1 MGHENGQATPM
12 MRQYYSIK
20 REYPKEILFFRLGDF
35 YEMFEEDAKTASA
48 LLNVTLTSRN
58 GIPMCG
64 IPYHAAKSYIKK
76 LLDAGRRVAL
86 CEQTDLPEKGIAKR
100 EVVQVISPG
109 TVTDDDLLS
118 AGKNNYIL
126 SCGVIGKMLS
136 ASWIDVSTGEFFIS
150 SVSGDS
156 PLEQLK
162 KLLFELDPSEI
173 LLQES
178 LYHDVPEVR
187 RVVDSSS
194 AMNASFPDWCFD
206 VADSY
211 RRCLELLGMKSLTVF
226 SIEQDDP
233 GLFSVGVLIT
243 YLKDNAKI
251 GLSHIR
257 SIRHHRKHDFL
268 MMDESTQKN
277 LELLKNLQDGSEKDT
292 LYSVL
297 RHTATASGARLL
309 REWIIHPL
317 KDHAQRNERL
327 DAVDILYHQPGV
339 MNTIRKLLKS
349 MLDIPRIIT
358 RICISQVQPK
368 DLYSLRQSLETSLAV
383 QDEIGDLLRKRLDP
397 ETCKVLSDTAQLIET
412 SIFYEPA
419 VPQDFLIRP
428 GYHEKLDSMRDYL
441 NHSRKFIK
449 EYEQKLRDET
459 GIQKLRIKYNKIL
472 GYFIE
477 ISKIHAQKAEHL
489 LIRKQTLVNSE
500 RYTSSDLI
508 DLETRLKEAR
518 EHYLELEREVFQDV
532 VAGIR
537 QGIEQI
543 RECAEYTA
551 VIDCYQS
558 LAYTAALRGYVRPV
572 FSHDNV
578 LTIERGRHPVVEL
591 SLPPGEFVPNDLTV
605 PRDYHRFALITG
617 PNMAGKSTFLR
628 QNALIIVMA
637 CMGSFVPAQHAL
649 IGEVDRI
656 FCRVGASDNLARGE
670 STFLV
675 EMHETAYILR
685 NATAESLVIMDEVG
699 RGTSTTDGISIA
711 GAVLQYMLQL
721 GSRTLFAT
729 HFHELTSIDSPL
741 VQKLYLDVDDDGD
754 QVVFLNRVKSGSM
767 QSSYGIHVAKLAG
780 LPASVIKRAEQ
791 MLMKIETKQ
800 SRSGDDQPE
809 LFSADLPEMPESI
822 PEEDPEIQEVLRQ
835 IRSFEIHA
843 STPLDA
849 LVLLSQLQNRLNK
862 T

>member
-1 MGHENGQATPM
+1 MGHEHEQATPM

-35 YEMFEEDAKTASA
+35 YEMFDEDAKTASS

-64 IPYHAAKSYIKK
+64 IPYHAAKNYIKK
-76 LLDAGRRVAL
+76 LLEAGRRVAL
-86 CEQTDLPEKGIAKR
+86 CEQTELPEKGIAKR

-126 SCGVIGKMLS
+126 CCGVIGQILS

-178 LYHDVPEVR
+178 LYHDVPEIR
-187 RVVDSSS
+187 RAVDASS
-194 AMNASFPDWCFD
+194 AMTAYFPDWCFD
-206 VADSY
+206 ISESY
-211 RRCLELLGMKSLTVF
+211 RRCLDLLGMKSLTVF
-226 SIEQDDP
+226 SITDDDP

-243 YLKDNAKI
+243 YLKENAKI
-251 GLSHIR
+251 GLSHVR
-257 SIRHHRKHDFL
+257 SIRHHQKHEFL

-277 LELLKNLQDGSEKDT
+277 LELLRNLQDGSEKDT
-292 LYSVL
+292 LFSVL

-317 KDHAQRNERL
+317 KNHEQRNVRL
-327 DAVDILYHQPGV
+327 DAVDTLYHQPGV
-339 MNTIRKLLKS
+339 MNNIRKMLKS

-368 DLYSLRQSLETSLAV
+368 DLYSLRQSLETSLSIH
-383 QDEIGDLLRKRLDP
+383 DEIGDLLNERLAP
-397 ETCKVLSDTAQLIET
+397 ETCEVLSETARLIET
-412 SIFYEPA
+412 SIYYEPA

-428 GYHEKLDSMRDYL
+428 GYHEKLDSMREYL

-477 ISKIHAQKAEHL
+477 ISKVHADKAENL

-500 RYTSSDLI
+500 RYTSTYLI
-508 DLETRLKEAR
+508 DLETRLKEAQ
-518 EHYLELEREVFQDV
+518 EHYLELEREVFQEV
-532 VAGIR
+532 AAGIR
-537 QGIEQI
+537 RNIEQI
-543 RECAEYTA
+543 RRCGEYTA

-558 LAYTAALRGYVRPV
+558 LAYTAALCGFVRPV

-628 QNALIIVMA
+628 QNALIIIMA

-780 LPASVIKRAEQ
+780 LPASVIRRAEQ
-791 MLMKIETKQ
+791 LLMKIETKP
-800 SRSGDDQPE
+800 SHSAEHQPE
-809 LFSADLPEMPESI
+809 LFAAEIPDMPGNI
-822 PEEDPEIQEVLRQ
+822 PETDPEVQEVLDQ
-835 IRSFEIHA
+835 IRSFEVQN

-849 LVLLSQLQNRLNK
+849 LVLLSRIQNKLNK
-862 T
+862 S